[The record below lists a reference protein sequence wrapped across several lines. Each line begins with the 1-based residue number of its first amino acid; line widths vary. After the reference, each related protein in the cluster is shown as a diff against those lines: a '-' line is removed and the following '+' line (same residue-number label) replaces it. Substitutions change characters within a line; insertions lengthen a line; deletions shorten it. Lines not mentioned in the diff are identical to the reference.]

1 MSKLKVK
8 FCPFCGFDTV
18 IIDCYPEV
26 LTPGISL
33 PPLYQC
39 QGCGEYFVASQDVD
53 KISNAFCKTNKTL
66 ETCTDDKDECVG
78 PASDWYE
85 QRYYE
90 TLRELE
96 KTRYLLDLTIKE
108 GMRRE

>member
-1 MSKLKVK
+1 MLRYEVEL
-8 FCPFCGFDTV
+8 CPFCGSRNIKEVGKTENILKDGRVLCNYEFHCDCCDSRFSV
-18 IIDCYPEV
+18 NDEFIIDD
-26 LTPGISL
+26 I
-33 PPLYQC
+33 
-39 QGCGEYFVASQDVD
+39 GETYCES
-53 KISNAFCKTNKTL
+53 
-66 ETCTDDKDECVG
+66 KDEFVKETDIDR
-78 PASDWYE
+78 AEWFE